1 MFDDRN
7 NCQHLMNFFVILYRN
22 KMDHLPTEFDIQKLY
37 DDKMTYDIIKKTA
50 RDTGK
55 LALQGLTL

>member
-1 MFDDRN
+1 
-7 NCQHLMNFFVILYRN
+7 
-22 KMDHLPTEFDIQKLY
+22 MDHLPTEFDIQKLY

-55 LALQGLTL
+55 SLL